1 MANPYWPPSHAHIE
15 LYESALKRVNV
26 EDVWDL
32 LSLHPLQLEDLSY
45 GRRDPVQDD
54 RYGSRSTRAEG
65 FTSRGRLLELVLRP
79 DRRVD
84 HERCIVFHA
93 RYL

>member
-1 MANPYWPPSHAHIE
+1 M
-15 LYESALKRVNV
+15 
-26 EDVWDL
+26 
-32 LSLHPLQLEDLSY
+32 
-45 GRRDPVQDD
+45 
-54 RYGSRSTRAEG
+54 SRSTRAEG